1 MKVLC
6 NFSRSS
12 YQQKPKGEQ
21 VKLVQSELS
30 QPAEIELETLA
41 NLLVNGCNFRP
52 AAVKGMSDSGF
63 ISQQIYGLDFDNTED
78 ESVITPEDA
87 IIQAKKK
94 GINPAFV
101 YSTFSNSEEKPK
113 FRMIFL
119 LNSPISD
126 LNERNRVQ
134 NGLMKHFEKYIDV
147 KCSNPAR
154 VFYGSQSKK
163 LLYADFEAILTK
175 ESVLN
180 GISEEITPARQPPK
194 PKAKQKRPARTQK
207 TLSASGNIGA
217 IQNHDTDFL
226 KKALKT
232 TKKRVFDNRKDFLN
246 YLYKEISLA
255 ELLGVEEKKTF
266 CCILPEHE
274 DMNPSAN
281 VFKEKFGTWRYKC
294 FSCGANLN
302 TKQIVEKLGNFSSEY
317 QAIEFIKKI
326 YNLEIKE
333 TAWSEEQKQNID
345 SILESLCGV
354 DGESSF
360 SSLCPTA
367 NANTRN
373 AQQVFIQIL
382 LIAKSAIFPDRA
394 GRNDGNIIFYMSDS
408 QLMRASGKGSKSQI
422 HRYLKLLAYHGMIV
436 PVDDKEVPK
445 AFLSKALSQRTAAE
459 HKHISFYKIPSWVFD
474 RTRLIETQ
482 GQKWKENGYRVKS
495 ISYEM
500 FYRAEGAEVAG
511 ELFPQYKTITT
522 TAGKTIQ
529 RKTSKKSD
537 KLYSEVQEIVCDLI
551 KCQGYCTEKQ
561 IIEIMCAN
569 GIGKEKADYRLK
581 QFMPDLITCNCLKKC
596 RCNKELKR
604 RFAIETAVNSYP
616 TIIFPED

>member
-1 MKVLC
+1 MKILC

-12 YQQKPKGEQ
+12 YQQKPKGEE
-21 VKLVQSELS
+21 VRLVQSELS

-41 NLLVNGCNFRP
+41 HLLVNGCNFRP

-63 ISQQIYGLDFDNTED
+63 ISQQIYGLDFDNVEV

-101 YSTFSNSEEKPK
+101 YSTFSSSKEKPK

-154 VFYGSQSKK
+154 VFYGSQSKQ
-163 LLYADFEAILTK
+163 LLYSDFEAVNTK

-194 PKAKQKRPARTQK
+194 PKRTARTQK
-207 TLSASGNIGA
+207 RLSASRNIEA
-217 IQNHDTDFL
+217 IQNHDSDFL
-226 KKALKT
+226 RKALKT
-232 TKKRVFDNRKDFLN
+232 TKKRVFFDNRKDFLN
-246 YLYKEISLA
+246 YLYKEINLA

-274 DMNPSAN
+274 DTNPSAN
-281 VFKEKFGTWRYKC
+281 VFKEKFGTWRYRC
-294 FSCGANLN
+294 FGCNANLN
-302 TKQIVEKLGNFSSEY
+302 TKQIIEKLGNFNSEF
-317 QAIEFIKKI
+317 QAVEFIKEI

-333 TAWSEEQKQNID
+333 TTWSKEQLQNID
-345 SILESLCGV
+345 SILESVTGING
-354 DGESSF
+354 DSSF

-367 NANTRN
+367 NANTKN

-382 LIAKSAIFPDRA
+382 LIAKNAIFPDRA
-394 GRNDGNIIFYMSDS
+394 GKNDGNIIFYMSDS
-408 QLMRASGKGSKSQI
+408 QLMRASGKGSTSQI
-422 HRYLKLLAYHGMIV
+422 HRYLKLLAYHKMII
-436 PVDDKEVPK
+436 PLDDQEVPK

-459 HKHISFYKIPSWVFD
+459 HRHISFYKIPSWVYA
-474 RTRLIETQ
+474 RTQQIEAQ

-500 FYRAEGAEVAG
+500 FYRAEGSEVAG

-522 TAGKTIQ
+522 TAGKAVQ

-537 KLYSEVQEIVCDLI
+537 KLYSEVQEIVYDLI
-551 KCQGYCTEKQ
+551 KSQGYCTEKQ
-561 IIEIMCAN
+561 IIEIMCMN
-569 GIGKEKADYRLK
+569 GISKEKADYRLK
-581 QFMPDLITCNCLKKC
+581 QYMPDIVACNCLKKR
-596 RCNKELKR
+596 RCNKELKQ
-604 RFAIETAVNSYP
+604 RFSIETAVNSYP